1 MNPSLSSSSP
11 SAEPTVV
18 SASVLDVL
26 AVFHDSLAGV
36 RFPDVDAAVLEADV
50 RAVNDAAAAVAAL
63 EASLDVARRSLDD
76 AHDGLVHR
84 AAKAVAYAR
93 VFAIG
98 DDTLMNRLD
107 AIALPR
113 PRGGATSA
121 LVAAEAPKRRG
132 RKSTP
137 PSETLFAGPVL
148 VTHDAAAE

>member
-1 MNPSLSSSSP
+1 MNASLSP
-11 SAEPTVV
+11 VPTPPDASAVGGGVV
-18 SASVLDVL
+18 DVV
-26 AVFHDSLAGV
+26 AVFHEALAGV

-50 RAVNDAAAAVAAL
+50 RAVHDAAAAVAAL

-76 AHDGLVHR
+76 AHDALVHR

-98 DDTLMNRLD
+98 NDALMHRLD

-113 PRGGATSA
+113 PRGRGA
-121 LVAAEAPKRRG
+121 AAVVPLEAPKRRS

-137 PSETLFAGPVL
+137 PTETLFAGPVL
-148 VTHDAAAE
+148 VTDDAAAE